1 MAKSTGRLRS
11 PRQSSLSQLVN
22 QPFCSARSEREIE
35 RGKERGD
42 RETVATVSRVE
53 QFFSRN
59 KSKKI
64 GDEDKNYKF

>member
-22 QPFCSARSEREIE
+22 QPFCSDRSE
-35 RGKERGD
+35 RGKEEGD

-53 QFFSRN
+53 RFFSRN